1 MSAKLV
7 AVFLFGL
14 GLLSLSFPSFSH
26 HGSNIV
32 YDLTQEIT
40 ITGIVTDFR
49 FVNPHTLIYF
59 DVMGENGVVI
69 SWLAGLSSSSS
80 LAPRDGWTRDTL
92 SPGDQISIVGAP
104 ARGDAPSVW
113 VGQVFLNGEPL
124 LRGLYTG

>member
-14 GLLSLSFPSFSH
+14 GLLSLSLPSFSH

-69 SWLAGLSSSSS
+69 SWLAGLSSSAS

-92 SPGDQISIVGAP
+92 RPGDQISIVGAP
-104 ARGDAPSVW
+104 ARAGAPSVW

>member
-7 AVFLFGL
+7 AISLFGV
-14 GLLSLSFPSFSH
+14 GLLSLSFPSLSH

-40 ITGIVTDFR
+40 ITGTVTDFR
-49 FVNPHTLIYF
+49 FVNPHSLIYF
-59 DVMGENGVVI
+59 DVTGEDGVVI
-69 SWLAGLSSSSS
+69 SWMAGLSSSSS
-80 LAPRDGWTRDTL
+80 LAPRDGWTRDIL
-92 SPGDQISIVGAP
+92 KSGDQVSIIGAP